1 MLLASETMTARYPQ
15 TMTFATAHSARPL
28 LDEDDV
34 VQRAS
39 RGDRAAFEELYNRYA
54 RVVHAI
60 LLARV
65 RPSDAE
71 DLVQDVFISAFRKL
85 QSLRTPAAFKGW
97 LAAIARNRA
106 IEYHRT
112 ARREREEQAQAAE
125 EPRTSQDDAF
135 LVLGAIRRLPEAYR
149 ETLILRLVE
158 GMTGPEIADRTG
170 LTPDSVRVNLF
181 RGMKL
186 LREELGDRNA

>member
-1 MLLASETMTARYPQ
+1 MTARYPQ
-15 TMTFATAHSARPL
+15 AMPFVTDHSASHSVEE
-28 LDEDDV
+28 DEV
-34 VQRAS
+34 VRSAS
-39 RGDRAAFEELYNRYA
+39 RGDRAAFEELYKRYA
-54 RVVHAI
+54 RVVHAL

-65 RPSDAE
+65 RPSEAE

-85 QSLRTPAAFKGW
+85 QFLRTPAAFKGW

-106 IEYHRT
+106 IEFHRT
-112 ARREREEQAQAAE
+112 ARREREERAQAIE
-125 EPRTSQDDAF
+125 EPQTSQDGAF
-135 LVLGAIRRLPEAYR
+135 MVLDAIRRLPEAYR

-186 LREELGDRNA
+186 LREELGERTA

>member
-1 MLLASETMTARYPQ
+1 MTARYPQ
-15 TMTFATAHSARPL
+15 SMIFAATHSAGPL
-28 LDEDDV
+28 VDEEDV
-34 VQRAS
+34 VRSAS
-39 RGDRAAFEELYNRYA
+39 RGDRAAFEQLYNRYA
-54 RVVHAI
+54 RVVYAI

-65 RPSDAE
+65 PPSDAE

-85 QSLRTPAAFKGW
+85 QFLRTPAAFRSW

-106 IEYHRT
+106 VEFHRT
-112 ARREREEQAQAAE
+112 ARREREEQSQPVE
-125 EPRTSQDDAF
+125 EPRTSQEDAF
-135 LVLGAIRRLPEAYR
+135 LVLDAIRRLPEAYR

-186 LREELGDRNA
+186 LREELGERNA